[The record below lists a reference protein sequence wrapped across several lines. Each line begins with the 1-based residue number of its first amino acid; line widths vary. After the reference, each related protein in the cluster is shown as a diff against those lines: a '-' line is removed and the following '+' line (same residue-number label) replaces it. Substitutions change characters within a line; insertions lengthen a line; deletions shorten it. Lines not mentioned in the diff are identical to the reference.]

1 MKEKRLLVQK
11 KNVKVNKKNFMLI
24 FDQDILEQIVVCEY
38 KKKNLCLFYFCLF
51 NKGEWHSN

>member
-1 MKEKRLLVQK
+1 
-11 KNVKVNKKNFMLI
+11 MLI

-51 NKGEWHSN
+51 NKGEWHSNWEGMEKMDRDD